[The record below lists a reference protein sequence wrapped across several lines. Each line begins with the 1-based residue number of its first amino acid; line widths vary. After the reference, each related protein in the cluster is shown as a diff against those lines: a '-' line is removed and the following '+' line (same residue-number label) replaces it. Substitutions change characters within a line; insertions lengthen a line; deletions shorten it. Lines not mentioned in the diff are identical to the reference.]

1 MKKNALKQ
9 SENLAS
15 KEYAKLLEHIKTD
28 ILQTQLKAALSVTKE
43 LTLLYWRIGK
53 KLAEETKSEK
63 WGTKVAEKLAHDLHI
78 AFPGI
83 AGFSR
88 TNIYRMMAFYEAYPN
103 CPTAVGRIEN
113 NVILM
118 IPC

>member
-1 MKKNALKQ
+1 MKKSTLQQTQK
-9 SENLAS
+9 LLP
-15 KEYAKLLEHIKTD
+15 KEYTKLLEYIKKD
-28 ILQTQLKAALSVTKE
+28 IQRTQLNAAAAVTKE

-53 KLAEETKSEK
+53 ELSEK
-63 WGTKVAEKLAHDLHI
+63 TQLENWGSKVVEKLAHDLRN

-103 CPTAVGRIEN
+103 CLTAVGQFGGKRLN
-113 NVILM
+113 
-118 IPC
+118 